1 MKLRPFFDGSSRRS
15 SRLNQA
21 WFRHTLLTFGL
32 ATSALGLGH
41 PPELAAQESTQR
53 VAPRLEPRLEPQ
65 PAGPEFTDNEAVD
78 QFVFQPAP
86 TTPRAAPQPPER
98 IEDAARTARR
108 TTRNEFVRYS
118 KVPHMLGDSIGIPG
132 QLIGSPGDTSQ
143 FEGRLP
149 TTDLP
154 LAAGRSFRVAENN
167 RPRPA
172 DRIYFTY
179 HAFQNA
185 LSQSVLVPPSPPIV
199 LSDSNVNLYTVGLEK
214 TFGDGRNSVEVRVPM
229 LGAIELDNGLGNTVR
244 SGTLGDITLFL
255 KHLLYDDS
263 QFALA
268 AGVGIGLPT
277 ASDITGQSFGSDF
290 RIHTDAVHLMPYL
303 GAMLRPTDDW
313 FIQSFLQLDLAT
325 NGNPVTTAAGPGNPA
340 DVLGKFT
347 EQNLLIAN
355 LSVGRWLY
363 QREEGVLQG
372 VAAITELHYTTSIT
386 DADNVGNVQNPFD
399 TGFTIANAYNRV
411 DVLNFTAGLHFQ
423 IGPMSNLRVA
433 CVTPLRSEAENRWFD
448 SEILVSFNRN
458 F

>member
-1 MKLRPFFDGSSRRS
+1 MKLRLPLDRTAHRS
-15 SRLNQA
+15 SRPCRSWLKFA
-21 WFRHTLLTFGL
+21 LLTCSLGSGSF
-32 ATSALGLGH
+32 ALGF
-41 PPELAAQESTQR
+41 PPELAAQESASGL
-53 VAPRLEPRLEPQ
+53 APRLAPVVD
-65 PAGPEFTDNEAVD
+65 GPEPTAEEPMD
-78 QFVFQPAP
+78 QFVFQPVPSAP
-86 TTPRAAPQPPER
+86 RVTPERPER

-143 FEGRLP
+143 FEGRVL

-154 LAAGRSFRVAENN
+154 LASGRSFRVAENN
-167 RPRPA
+167 RPLPA
-172 DRIYFTY
+172 DRVYFTY

-185 LSQSVLVPPSPPIV
+185 LSQSTIIPPNPPIV

-214 TFGDGRNSVEVRVPM
+214 TLGDGVNSFEVRVPM

-244 SGTLGDITLFL
+244 SGTLGDITIFF
-255 KHLLYDDS
+255 KHLLYEDS

-268 AGVGIGLPT
+268 AGLGIGLPT
-277 ASDITGQSFGSDF
+277 ASDVTGQSFGFDF

-313 FIQSFLQLDLAT
+313 FIQSFLQLDMAT
-325 NGNPVTTAAGPGNPA
+325 NSNPVTATTGAGNPT
-340 DVLGKFT
+340 DLLGKFT

-355 LSVGRWLY
+355 LSMGRWLF
-363 QREEGVLQG
+363 QREEGFLQG
-372 VAAITELHYTTSIT
+372 VAAITELHYTTSVT
-386 DADNVGNVQNPFD
+386 DADNVGNVQSPFS
-399 TGFTIANAYNRV
+399 TGFSIANTYNRV

-423 IGPMSNLRVA
+423 IGPLSNLRVA
-433 CVTPLRSEAENRWFD
+433 CAMPLRSETENRWFD
-448 SEILVSFNRN
+448 SEILVSFNRS